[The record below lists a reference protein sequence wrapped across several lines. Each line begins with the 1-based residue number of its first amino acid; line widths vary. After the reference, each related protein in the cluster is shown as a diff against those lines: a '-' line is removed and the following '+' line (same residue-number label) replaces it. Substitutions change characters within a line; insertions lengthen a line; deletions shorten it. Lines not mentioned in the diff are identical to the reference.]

1 MTRQRRLLW
10 GLGGVLAVCALGW
23 GVLRAGWYD
32 VSATATPSHL
42 ERGFMSYVVDHSVS
56 RRAPKGPNPIQEAP
70 EVLQRGLAEYR
81 EHCLVCHGIP
91 GGRQSGIAAG
101 LNPPPPDLAD
111 EDSQES
117 SDGELFQVIS
127 KGIRMTGM
135 PAFSKSESAETL
147 WKVVAFVRHLPKLT
161 DEERRALNTRRDG
174 GKPETEEPKAP
185 EAH

>member
-1 MTRQRRLLW
+1 MTRRRGLLW
-10 GLGGVLAVCALGW
+10 AGVGVLAVCAVAW
-23 GVLRAGWYD
+23 GVLHAGWYN
-32 VSATATPSHL
+32 VAATATPSRL

-56 RRAPKGPNPIQEAP
+56 RRAPKGPNPIQETP

-81 EHCLVCHGIP
+81 EHCLVCHGLP

-101 LNPPPPDLAD
+101 LNPPAPDLAD

-127 KGIRMTGM
+127 QGVRMTGM
-135 PAFSKSESAETL
+135 PAFSKSESQDTL

-161 DEERRALNTRRDG
+161 DEERRALNTRREG
-174 GKPETEEPKAP
+174 RRPEAEEKSAP